1 MIHVK
6 MKVEDIMIELNGEV
20 VSLKSVLE
28 EVLER
33 TGTLET
39 SVENAENDVNYLK
52 EQVDYDLRYKVES
65 LNDKLNDVE
74 SKIDDLESE
83 LDN

>member
-6 MKVEDIMIELNGEV
+6 MKVEDIMIELNGEE

-39 SVENAENDVNYLK
+39 SVENTESEINELRT
-52 EQVDYDLRYKVES
+52 QVDYDLRNKVKS
-65 LNDKLNDVE
+65 LNEKLNDVE
-74 SKIDDLESE
+74 SKIDDLESG
-83 LDN
+83 LD

>member
-39 SVENAENDVNYLK
+39 SVENAESEINDLRT
-52 EQVDYDLRYKVES
+52 QVDYDLTYRVQSLEGKTNDFES
-65 LNDKLNDVE
+65 QLDDLDSRLND
-74 SKIDDLESE
+74 
-83 LDN
+83 